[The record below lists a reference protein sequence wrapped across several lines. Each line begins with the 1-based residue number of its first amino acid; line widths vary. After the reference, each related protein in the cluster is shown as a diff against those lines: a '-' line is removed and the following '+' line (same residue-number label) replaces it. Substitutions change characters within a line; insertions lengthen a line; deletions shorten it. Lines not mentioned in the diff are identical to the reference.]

1 MDKKKE
7 KLYTIEDIVKA
18 VNHWSMV
25 SISKE
30 NVISF
35 VEKQKK
41 DQAYHLLFSNKTPY
55 EISKILNDTWIDPDY
70 ELIVREKDDSQLS
83 FWNH

>member
-41 DQAYHLLFSNKTPY
+41 D
-55 EISKILNDTWIDPDY
+55 
-70 ELIVREKDDSQLS
+70 EKDDSQLS